1 MRPYR
6 FHPLFVFSEIMMQKK
21 KSYTVDELQKKMEY
35 YCVYQD
41 RCHQEVERKMN
52 EHQLIPEAKEKILLY
67 LMQHNFLN
75 EERFSKSF
83 ARGKFR
89 IKNWG
94 KQRITRALKSK
105 NISAYNIKTALKE
118 IEEEEYLQTIYS
130 ITENRNN
137 SIAEKNIYKRKKKL
151 QDFLLRK
158 GYEYDLIFKTVNE
171 VLG

>member
-1 MRPYR
+1 
-6 FHPLFVFSEIMMQKK
+6 MQNK
-21 KSYTVDELQKKMEY
+21 KSFTVDELQKKMEY

-52 EHQLIPEAKEKILLY
+52 EYQLIPEAKEKILLY
-67 LMQHNFLN
+67 LMAHNFLN

-94 KQRITRALKSK
+94 KQRIVRELRVK
-105 NISAYNIKTALKE
+105 NISNYNIKSALKE
-118 IEEEEYLQTIYS
+118 INEEEYLQTIYR

-137 SIAEKNIYKRKKKL
+137 SITEKNTLKRKKKL
-151 QDFLLRK
+151 QNFLLRK
-158 GYEYDLIFKTVNE
+158 GFEYDLIFKTVNE
-171 VLG
+171 VMGVSF

>member
-1 MRPYR
+1 
-6 FHPLFVFSEIMMQKK
+6 MMQHK
-21 KSYTVDELQKKMEY
+21 KSFTVDELQKKMEY

-41 RCHQEVERKMN
+41 RCHQEVERKMT
-52 EHQLIPEAKEKILLY
+52 EYQLIPEAKEKILLH

-75 EERFSKSF
+75 EERFSRSF

-94 KQRITRALKSK
+94 KQRIIRELKSK
-105 NISAYNIKTALKE
+105 NISNYNVNSALKE
-118 IEEEEYLQTIYS
+118 IDDEDYLETIYR

-137 SIAEKNIYKRKKKL
+137 SITEKNIYKRKKKL

-158 GYEYDLIFKTVNE
+158 GYEYDLIFKTVNA
-171 VLG
+171 VIG

>member
-1 MRPYR
+1 
-6 FHPLFVFSEIMMQKK
+6 MQKK

-35 YCVYQD
+35 FCVYQD

-52 EHQLIPEAKEKILLY
+52 EHQLIPEAQEKILLY

-105 NISAYNIKTALKE
+105 NISAFKRNSNFRICFIK
-118 IEEEEYLQTIYS
+118 Y
-130 ITENRNN
+130 
-137 SIAEKNIYKRKKKL
+137 
-151 QDFLLRK
+151 F
-158 GYEYDLIFKTVNE
+158 
-171 VLG
+171 

>member
-1 MRPYR
+1 
-6 FHPLFVFSEIMMQKK
+6 MMQNK
-21 KSYTVDELQKKMEY
+21 KSFTVDELQKKMEY

-52 EHQLIPEAKEKILLY
+52 EHQLIPEAKEKILLH
-67 LMQHNFLN
+67 LMQHDFLN

-94 KQRITRALKSK
+94 KQRIIRELKTK
-105 NISAYNIKTALKE
+105 NISNYNINSALKE
-118 IEEEEYLQTIYS
+118 IDDEDYLETIYRITKNRNHT
-130 ITENRNN
+130 ITEN
-137 SIAEKNIYKRKKKL
+137 NIYKRKKKL

-158 GYEYDLIFKTVNE
+158 GYEYDLIFKIVNA
-171 VLG
+171 VIG

>member
-1 MRPYR
+1 
-6 FHPLFVFSEIMMQKK
+6 MMQNK
-21 KSYTVDELQKKMEY
+21 KSFTVDELQKKMEY

-52 EHQLIPEAKEKILLY
+52 EYQLIPEAKEKILLY
-67 LMQHNFLN
+67 LMAHNFLN

-94 KQRITRALKSK
+94 KQRIVRELRVK
-105 NISAYNIKTALKE
+105 NISNYNIKSALKE
-118 IEEEEYLQTIYS
+118 INEEEYLQTIYR

-137 SIAEKNIYKRKKKL
+137 SITEKNTLKRKKKL
-151 QDFLLRK
+151 QNFLLRK
-158 GYEYDLIFKTVNE
+158 GFEYDLIFKTVNE
-171 VLG
+171 VMGLSF

>member
-1 MRPYR
+1 
-6 FHPLFVFSEIMMQKK
+6 
-21 KSYTVDELQKKMEY
+21 
-35 YCVYQD
+35 
-41 RCHQEVERKMN
+41 MN
-52 EHQLIPEAKEKILLY
+52 EHQLIPEAKEKILLH
-67 LMQHNFLN
+67 LMQHDFLN

-105 NISAYNIKTALKE
+105 NISTYNIKSALKE

>member
-41 RCHQEVERKMN
+41 RCHQEVERKMA
-52 EHQLIPEAKEKILLY
+52 EYQLIPEAKEKILLY
-67 LMQHNFLN
+67 LMEHNFLN

-94 KQRITRALKSK
+94 KQRIIRELKSK
-105 NISAYNIKTALKE
+105 NISNYNVNSALKE
-118 IEEEEYLQTIYS
+118 IDDEDYLETIYRITKNRNHT
-130 ITENRNN
+130 ITEN
-137 SIAEKNIYKRKKKL
+137 NIYKRKKKL

-158 GYEYDLIFKTVNE
+158 GYEYDLIFKIVNA
-171 VLG
+171 VIG

>member
-41 RCHQEVERKMN
+41 RCYQEVERKMN
-52 EHQLIPEAKEKILLY
+52 EHQLIPEAKEKILLH
-67 LMQHNFLN
+67 LMQHDFLN

-94 KQRITRALKSK
+94 KQRIIRELKTK
-105 NISAYNIKTALKE
+105 NISNYNINSALKE
-118 IEEEEYLQTIYS
+118 IDDEDYLETIYRITKNRNHT
-130 ITENRNN
+130 ITEN
-137 SIAEKNIYKRKKKL
+137 NIYKRKKKL

-158 GYEYDLIFKTVNE
+158 GYEYDLIFKIVNA
-171 VLG
+171 VIG

>member
-1 MRPYR
+1 MQ
-6 FHPLFVFSEIMMQKK
+6 QKK
-21 KSYTVDELQKKMEY
+21 SFTVDELQKKMEY

-41 RCHQEVERKMN
+41 RCHQEVERKMT
-52 EHQLIPEAKEKILLY
+52 EYQLIPEAKEKILLH

-75 EERFSKSF
+75 EERFSRSF

-94 KQRITRALKSK
+94 KQRIVRELKNK
-105 NISAYNIKTALKE
+105 NISNYNIKSALKE
-118 IEEEEYLQTIYS
+118 INEDEYLQTIYR

-137 SIAEKNIYKRKKKL
+137 SITEKNIYKRKKKL

-158 GYEYDLIFKTVNE
+158 GYEYDLIFKTVNA
-171 VLG
+171 VIG

>member
-1 MRPYR
+1 MQPCR
-6 FHPLFVFSEIMMQKK
+6 FHPLFVFSKIMMQKK

-52 EHQLIPEAKEKILLY
+52 EHQLIPEAQEKILLY

-94 KQRITRALKSK
+94 KQRIVRELNFR
-105 NISAYNIKTALKE
+105 NISSYNIKTALKE
-118 IEEEEYLQTIYS
+118 INEEDYLQTIYR
-130 ITENRNN
+130 ITENKNN
-137 SIAEKNIYKRKKKL
+137 NISEKNIHKRKKKL
-151 QDFLLRK
+151 TDFLLRK
-158 GYEYDLIFKTVNE
+158 GFEYDLIFKTVKDIIN
-171 VLG
+171 

>member
-1 MRPYR
+1 
-6 FHPLFVFSEIMMQKK
+6 MMQNK
-21 KSYTVDELQKKMEY
+21 KSFTVDELQKKMEY

-52 EHQLIPEAKEKILLY
+52 EYQLIPEAKEKILLY
-67 LMQHNFLN
+67 LMAHNFLN

-94 KQRITRALKSK
+94 KQRIIRELKSK
-105 NISAYNIKTALKE
+105 NISNYNVNSALKE
-118 IEEEEYLQTIYS
+118 IDDEDYLETIYRITKNRNHT
-130 ITENRNN
+130 ITEN
-137 SIAEKNIYKRKKKL
+137 NIYKRKKKL

-158 GYEYDLIFKTVNE
+158 GYEYDLIFKIVNA
-171 VLG
+171 VIG

>member
-1 MRPYR
+1 
-6 FHPLFVFSEIMMQKK
+6 MQKK

-52 EHQLIPEAKEKILLY
+52 EHQLIPEAKEKILLH
-67 LMQHNFLN
+67 LMQHDFLN

-94 KQRITRALKSK
+94 KQRIIRELKTK
-105 NISAYNIKTALKE
+105 NISNYNINSALKE
-118 IEEEEYLQTIYS
+118 IDDEDYLETIYRITKNRNHT
-130 ITENRNN
+130 ITEN
-137 SIAEKNIYKRKKKL
+137 NIYKRKKKL

-158 GYEYDLIFKTVNE
+158 GYEYDLIFKIVNA
-171 VLG
+171 VIG

>member
-52 EHQLIPEAKEKILLY
+52 EHQLIPEAKEKILLH
-67 LMQHNFLN
+67 LMQHDFLN

-94 KQRITRALKSK
+94 KQRIIRELKTK
-105 NISAYNIKTALKE
+105 NISNYNINSALKE
-118 IEEEEYLQTIYS
+118 IDYEDYLETIYRITKNRNHT
-130 ITENRNN
+130 ITEN
-137 SIAEKNIYKRKKKL
+137 NIYKRKKKL

-158 GYEYDLIFKTVNE
+158 GYEYDLIFKIVNA
-171 VLG
+171 VIG

>member
-52 EHQLIPEAKEKILLY
+52 EHQLIPEAKEKILLH
-67 LMQHNFLN
+67 LMQHDFLN

-94 KQRITRALKSK
+94 KQRIIRELKTK
-105 NISAYNIKTALKE
+105 NISNYNINSALKE
-118 IEEEEYLQTIYS
+118 IDDEDYLETIYRITKNRNHT
-130 ITENRNN
+130 ITEN
-137 SIAEKNIYKRKKKL
+137 NIYKRKKKL

-158 GYEYDLIFKTVNE
+158 GYEYDLIFKIVNA
-171 VLG
+171 VIR

>member
-1 MRPYR
+1 
-6 FHPLFVFSEIMMQKK
+6 
-21 KSYTVDELQKKMEY
+21 
-35 YCVYQD
+35 
-41 RCHQEVERKMN
+41 
-52 EHQLIPEAKEKILLY
+52 

-118 IEEEEYLQTIYS
+118 IEEEEYLQTIYR
-130 ITENRNN
+130 ITDSRNN
-137 SIAEKNIYKRKKKL
+137 SITEKNIYKRKKKL
-151 QDFLLRK
+151 QDFLIRK

>member
-1 MRPYR
+1 
-6 FHPLFVFSEIMMQKK
+6 MMQKK

-52 EHQLIPEAKEKILLY
+52 EHQLIPEAKEKILLH
-67 LMQHNFLN
+67 LMQHDFLN

-94 KQRITRALKSK
+94 KQRIIRELKTK
-105 NISAYNIKTALKE
+105 NISNYNINSALKE
-118 IEEEEYLQTIYS
+118 IDDEDYLETIYRITKNRNHT
-130 ITENRNN
+130 ITEN
-137 SIAEKNIYKRKKKL
+137 NIYKRKKKL

-158 GYEYDLIFKTVNE
+158 GYEYDLIFKIVNA
-171 VLG
+171 VIG

>member
-1 MRPYR
+1 
-6 FHPLFVFSEIMMQKK
+6 MQKK

-52 EHQLIPEAKEKILLY
+52 EHQLIPEAQEKILLY

-105 NISAYNIKTALKE
+105 NILFCYAIISRIS
-118 IEEEEYLQTIYS
+118 YS
-130 ITENRNN
+130 IN
-137 SIAEKNIYKRKKKL
+137 SL
-151 QDFLLRK
+151 
-158 GYEYDLIFKTVNE
+158 
-171 VLG
+171 